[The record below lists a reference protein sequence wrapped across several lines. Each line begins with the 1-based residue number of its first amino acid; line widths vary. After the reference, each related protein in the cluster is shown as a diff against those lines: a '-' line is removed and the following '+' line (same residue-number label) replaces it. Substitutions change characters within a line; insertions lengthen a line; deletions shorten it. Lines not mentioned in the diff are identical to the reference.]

1 MNIFLFQTL
10 LRHWSNLYLVHH
22 QRVFF
27 CPVVQQQFTERQ
39 IVNDGRNMEAGS
51 ASVVWSIHCIRGVLP
66 LKQVLYHILK
76 NNEIYVTIAGI
87 FNCIKKENPNGFCTL
102 ITRDSYICNWVSI
115 QFTATQNVPCS
126 SYILLW
132 QSIALWRWVF

>member
-10 LRHWSNLYLVHH
+10 LRHWSDLYLVHH

-87 FNCIKKENPNGFCTL
+87 FNCIEKENPHWILHFNHKTHIFVTGSASNSLLHKMFRVVAIFCFG
-102 ITRDSYICNWVSI
+102 N
-115 QFTATQNVPCS
+115 Q
-126 SYILLW
+126 
-132 QSIALWRWVF
+132 